1 MVQNMTGGAIN
12 TASNNAGVT
21 NFLRPEDGAWDPN
34 NPNDFYFVTTNAFSA
49 NSRLWKVHFSNLD
62 SVMGGGTITALLE
75 GTEGQRMLDNLG
87 IDNSG
92 HILMVEDVGGNAHLG
107 KVWQYT
113 IATDEL
119 VQVGSHDSTRFL
131 AGAANFLTID
141 EEASGV
147 IDVQHILGSGMF
159 LTTDQAHYGVAG
171 DQVEGGQLLAFN
183 NIASDLSNPSMLVQG
198 NNVTIQNGDVTPAIT
213 DNTDFGSINTAT
225 SVNKTFVIKNN
236 GTGPLLINGM
246 NITGVDAS
254 AFTFVTAPTFPMTV
268 AANGTQN
275 VDVKFTAAAAATY
288 NASLKIMSNDLN
300 NGSYVFGMKGTG
312 VTPPPPTSIGNVTGN
327 VADIRLYPNP
337 TGDEATI
344 AMMLNNAEQ
353 VEVRMYDM
361 NGREV
366 MKPIIKQFGKGEQK
380 MTISTKTL
388 NSGIYFVQVAS
399 ANQTVKVKL
408 AVQH

>member
-1 MVQNMTGGAIN
+1 
-12 TASNNAGVT
+12 
-21 NFLRPEDGAWDPN
+21 
-34 NPNDFYFVTTNAFSA
+34 
-49 NSRLWKVHFSNLD
+49 
-62 SVMGGGTITALLE
+62 
-75 GTEGQRMLDNLG
+75 
-87 IDNSG
+87 
-92 HILMVEDVGGNAHLG
+92 
-107 KVWQYT
+107 
-113 IATDEL
+113 
-119 VQVGSHDSTRFL
+119 
-131 AGAANFLTID
+131 
-141 EEASGV
+141 
-147 IDVQHILGSGMF
+147 
-159 LTTDQAHYGVAG
+159 
-171 DQVEGGQLLAFN
+171 
-183 NIASDLSNPSMLVQG
+183 MLVQG

-312 VTPPPPTSIGNVTGN
+312 VTPPPPTSIESVTGN
-327 VADIRLYPNP
+327 VADIKLYPNP

-366 MKPIIKQFGKGEQK
+366 MKPIIKQFSKGEQK

-399 ANQTVKVKL
+399 VNQTVKVKL